1 MFQAEKGDTVKL
13 HYTGKLEDG
22 TIFDT
27 SEDKD
32 PLQFIIGKQE
42 VIPGFEDGV
51 IGMVPGEN
59 RTVTIAPEHAYGVSR
74 SELVETVAR
83 EDLPQDLALKV
94 GGQLEVTR
102 QDNSVFLVMVDAL
115 TETTVTLNANHPLA
129 GKTLLFDID
138 MLEVKK
144 QPTA

>member
-22 TIFDT
+22 TVFDT
-27 SEDKD
+27 SADKD

-42 VIPGFEDGV
+42 VIPGFEEGV
-51 IGMVPGEN
+51 TGMVPGEK
-59 RTVTIAPEHAYGVSR
+59 RTVTVPPDRAYGESR
-74 SELVETVAR
+74 TDLIETVAR
-83 EDLPQDLALKV
+83 EDLPQDLTLKV

-102 QDNSVFLVMVDAL
+102 QDGSVFLVMVDAL

-129 GKTLLFDID
+129 GKTLLFDVD
-138 MLEVKK
+138 MLDVKK
-144 QPTA
+144 KTAT